1 MIFLSRKWVIRMNS
15 FFIILFHTFLNK
27 LKSKSFIITTL
38 LTVVI
43 VLGLTNIQ
51 NIIALF
57 DKNGGETSVIV
68 LDETG
73 ELYEPFK
80 QQMEA
85 INPDIEIVEHELFFD
100 GEIIAEATVKHG
112 ANDGMLLLRF
122 NAEQLPEAT
131 YKAMSIADSA
141 LYTDLQ
147 TGLQQLKTLLAASK
161 INLTPD
167 QLQKLYEPVSF
178 EKIALEKNAKTE
190 EELNQARG
198 LVYVLLFIIY
208 FAVIMYAN
216 MIAMEVATEKSSR
229 VMEILISS
237 VSPIKQMFAK
247 ILGIGLLSLT
257 QLAVFLIVGY
267 YSLTS
272 NMESLKE
279 GFLGVYGFSDVPLA
293 TIAYAVIFF
302 ILGYF
307 LYATLAAFLGSLVS
321 RIEDVQQMITPM
333 SLLVV
338 AGFMIAMFGLTKP
351 DAPFIVITSYI
362 PFFTPM
368 IMFLR
373 VGMLS
378 IPTWEAVL
386 GIAILT
392 ATIALLAIF
401 GAKVYRGGVLM
412 YGQSNSFK
420 DIKKALQ
427 ITKKE

>member
-1 MIFLSRKWVIRMNS
+1 MNS
-15 FFIILFHTFLNK
+15 FWIILFHTYINK
-27 LKSKSFIITTL
+27 LKTKSFIITTL

-43 VLGLTNIQ
+43 VLVLTNLTNI
-51 NIIALF
+51 IAIF
-57 DKNGGETSVIV
+57 DKNDGKENVAV

-73 ELYEPFK
+73 QLFDPFNK
-80 QQMEA
+80 QVRA
-85 INPDIEIVEHELFFD
+85 INKDINLTIFQGSE
-100 GEIIAEATVKHG
+100 AEAEKAVEKGTYQGIVLLG
-112 ANDGMLLLRF
+112 LNDER
-122 NAEQLPEAT
+122 LPIAT
-131 YKAMSIADSA
+131 YKAKSIADSS
-141 LYTDLQ
+141 LFTDLQ
-147 TGLQQLKTLLAASK
+147 TSLQQVKTMLAASQ
-161 INLTPD
+161 IQLTPV
-167 QLQKLYEPVSF
+167 QLEKLYEPVSF
-178 EKIALEKNAKTE
+178 KKIALEKNAKTE

-208 FAVIMYAN
+208 FSVIMYAN

-247 ILGIGLLSLT
+247 IIGIGLLSLT
-257 QLAVFLIVGY
+257 QLAVFLSVGY
-267 YSLTS
+267 FSLTQ

-279 GFLGVYGFSDVPLA
+279 GFFGVYGFDNIPLG
-293 TIAYAVIFF
+293 TIIYSVVFF

-333 SLLVV
+333 TMLVV
-338 AGFMIAMFGLTKP
+338 AGFMIAMFGLGKP
-351 DAPFIVITSYI
+351 DAPFITVTSFI

-373 VGMLS
+373 VGMLT
-378 IPTWEAVL
+378 IPVWEAIA
-386 GIAILT
+386 GIAILV
-392 ATIALLAIF
+392 ATIVFLAIF
-401 GAKVYRGGVLM
+401 GARVYRGGVLM

-427 ITKKE
+427 LTKNE

>member
-1 MIFLSRKWVIRMNS
+1 MNK
-15 FFIILFHTFLNK
+15 FWIILFHTYLNK
-27 LKSKSFIITTL
+27 FKTKSFLITTA
-38 LTVVI
+38 LTIVI
-43 VLGLTNIQ
+43 TLALTNMN
-51 NIIALF
+51 NIIEVF
-57 DKNGGETSVIV
+57 DKSGGKEKVAV

-73 ELYEPFK
+73 QLYEPLK
-80 QQMEA
+80 EQMSVLNKDLQLTA
-85 INPDIEIVEHELFFD
+85 FD
-100 GEIIAEATVKHG
+100 GSEQEADDAVEKG
-112 ANDGMLLLRF
+112 EYAGIVLLRF
-122 NAEQLPEAT
+122 DEKQLPEAT
-131 YKAMSIADSA
+131 YKAMSVADSS
-141 LYTDLQ
+141 LYSDLQ
-147 TGLQQLKTLLAASK
+147 TGLQQLKTMLAASQ

-167 QLQKLYEPVSF
+167 QLQQLYEPVSF
-178 EKIALEKNAKTE
+178 EKIALEENAKTE

-257 QLAVFLIVGY
+257 QLALLLSVGY
-267 YSLTS
+267 FSIKRNLSSL
-272 NMESLKE
+272 E
-279 GFLGVYGFSDVPLA
+279 GGFFEAFGFGNIPIS

-333 SLLVV
+333 TLLVV
-338 AGFMIAMFGLTKP
+338 AGFMIAMFGLGKP
-351 DAPFIVITSYI
+351 DSPFIVITSYI

-373 VGMLS
+373 VGMLT
-378 IPTWEAVL
+378 IPVWEAAL
-386 GIAILT
+386 GIAILLG
-392 ATIALLAIF
+392 TIAFLAIF
-401 GAKVYRGGVLM
+401 GARVYRGGVLM
-412 YGQSNSFK
+412 YGKSNSFK

-427 ITKKE
+427 LTKKE

>member
-1 MIFLSRKWVIRMNS
+1 MNS
-15 FFIILFHTFLNK
+15 FWIILLHTYLTK
-27 LKSKSFIITTL
+27 LKSKSFIITTI

-51 NIIALF
+51 NIINLF
-57 DKNGGETSVIV
+57 DKGGAKETVAV

-73 ELYEPFK
+73 KLYEPLK
-80 QQMEA
+80 QQLAA
-85 INPDIEIVEHELFFD
+85 INKEIKLTIYSHNEKEAEKAVAAGDFD
-100 GEIIAEATVKHG
+100 ALIQ
-112 ANDGMLLLRF
+112 LRL
-122 NAEQLPEAT
+122 NQEQLPEAVF
-131 YKAMSIADSA
+131 KAKSIADTS
-141 LYTDLQ
+141 LFTDLQ
-147 TGLQQLKTLLAASK
+147 TGLQQLKTTFAASK
-161 INLTPD
+161 LNLTQA
-167 QLQKLYEPVSF
+167 QLTKLYEPVNF
-178 EKIALEKNAKTE
+178 KKIALEKNAKTE

-198 LVYVLLFIIY
+198 LVYFLLFIIY

-247 ILGIGLLSLT
+247 ILGVGLLSLT
-257 QLAVFLIVGY
+257 QLVVFLLVGY
-267 YSLTS
+267 YSLKS
-272 NMESLKE
+272 NMNSFQD
-279 GFLGVYGFSDVPLA
+279 GFWDVFGFGNVPVM
-293 TIAYAVIFF
+293 TIIYAVVFF

-333 SLLVV
+333 TLLVV
-338 AGFMIAMFGLTKP
+338 AGFMIAMFGLGKP
-351 DAPFIVITSYI
+351 DTPFITITSYF

-378 IPTWEAVL
+378 IPAWETML
-386 GIAILT
+386 GIAILV
-392 ATIALLAIF
+392 ATIIVLAIF
-401 GAKVYRGGVLM
+401 GARVYRGGVLM
-412 YGQSNSFK
+412 YGKSSSFK

-427 ITKKE
+427 LTKNE

>member
-1 MIFLSRKWVIRMNS
+1 MNN
-15 FFIILFHTFLNK
+15 FWIILFHTYLDK
-27 LKSKSFIITTL
+27 LKSKSFIITTI

-43 VLGLTNIQ
+43 VLALTNIQ
-51 NIIALF
+51 NIIDVF
-57 DKNGGETSVIV
+57 NKDGGKETVAV

-73 ELYEPFK
+73 QLYQPFK
-80 QQMEA
+80 QQIAA
-85 INPDIEIVEHELFFD
+85 INKDIKLTTYNGSEKEAEQKVKKGDID
-100 GEIIAEATVKHG
+100 GLIQ
-112 ANDGMLLLRF
+112 LRF
-122 NAEQLPEAT
+122 NQEKLPEAT
-131 YKAMSIADSA
+131 YKAMSIADSS

-147 TGLQQLKTLLAASK
+147 TGLQQLKMTLAASK
-161 INLTPD
+161 LNLNQE
-167 QLQKLYEPVSF
+167 QLQKLNEPVAF
-178 EKIALEKNAKTE
+178 DKVALEKNAKTE

-257 QLAVFLIVGY
+257 QLAAFLLVGY
-267 YSLTS
+267 YSFTR
-272 NMESLKE
+272 NMESLAA
-279 GFLGVYGFSDVPLA
+279 GFGGVFGFGNVPVA
-293 TIAYAVIFF
+293 TMIYAVVFF

-333 SLLVV
+333 TLLVV
-338 AGFMIAMFGLTKP
+338 AGFMIAMFGLGKP
-351 DAPFIVITSYI
+351 DAPFITITSYI

-373 VGMLS
+373 VGMLT

-386 GIAILT
+386 GIAILV
-392 ATIALLAIF
+392 ATIVVLAIF
-401 GAKVYRGGVLM
+401 GARVYRGGVLM
-412 YGQSNSFK
+412 YGKSNSFK

-427 ITKKE
+427 LTKNE

>member
-1 MIFLSRKWVIRMNS
+1 MNN
-15 FFIILFHTFLNK
+15 FWIILFHTYINK
-27 LKSKSFIITTL
+27 LKTKSFIITTL

-43 VLGLTNIQ
+43 VLGLTNLN
-51 NIIALF
+51 NIIDIF
-57 DKNGGETSVIV
+57 DKNGGKDTVAV
-68 LDETG
+68 LDQTG
-73 ELYEPFK
+73 QLYEPFK
-80 QQMEA
+80 KQVNT
-85 INPDIEIVEHELFFD
+85 INKVITLTLFK
-100 GEIIAEATVKHG
+100 GSEAEAEKEVEKG
-112 ANDGMLLLRF
+112 SFQGIVLLGL
-122 NAEQLPEAT
+122 NEEKLPIAT
-131 YKAMSIADSA
+131 YKAMSIADSS
-141 LYTDLQ
+141 LFTDLQ
-147 TGLQQLKTLLAASK
+147 SSLQQLKTMLAATQ
-161 INLTPD
+161 INLSPEL
-167 QLQKLYEPVSF
+167 LQKLYEPVSF

-247 ILGIGLLSLT
+247 IIGIGLLSLT
-257 QLAVFLIVGY
+257 QLAVFLSVGY
-267 YSLTS
+267 FSFKQ

-279 GFLGVYGFSDVPLA
+279 GFFGVYGFGDIPLE
-293 TIAYAVIFF
+293 TIMYAVIFF

-333 SLLVV
+333 TLLVV
-338 AGFMIAMFGLTKP
+338 AGFMIAMFGLGKP
-351 DAPFIVITSYI
+351 DAPFITVTSYI

-373 VGMLS
+373 VGMLT
-378 IPTWEAVL
+378 IPTWEALL
-386 GIAILT
+386 GIAVLV
-392 ATIALLAIF
+392 ATITFLAIF
-401 GAKVYRGGVLM
+401 GARVYRGGVLM

-427 ITKKE
+427 LTKNE